1 MKNPLLAKFKTPY
14 QSTPFGEIKPEHFI
28 PAIKKDIQESLKAI
42 NKIANQRAQPS
53 FDNTI
58 NALQNVGE
66 LLERNSAILFNLNS
80 ADTTEEIQQITQQA
94 SPLLTKFQNDV
105 RLNQVLFD
113 RVKKVFENRESEN
126 LTSEQL
132 TLIEKEFK
140 SFTRNGAL
148 LSEDEK
154 LILREIDTEKA
165 KLSLRFG
172 ENVLSD
178 TNEYFLHIAEEN
190 QLKGLPEQVKEMGA
204 EIAKSKN
211 KTGWIFTLDYPS
223 YIPFITYLDDR
234 ELRRKMSLAFGQ
246 RGFRE
251 NDNNNSKIIL
261 RIIELRKKRAKLLG
275 YESHTSFVLEER
287 MASSEKNVN
296 NFLEDLYQKAFPAAK
311 KEWEELV
318 NYAKK
323 NLNLDQIEKWDI
335 AYVSEK
341 IKQAQLDLDEQL
353 LKPYF
358 SLEKV
363 KLGLFEIVSKLYGL
377 SFKKSKDIQVYHNEV
392 EVYEVFNSH
401 GHFHA
406 LLYTDFFPREG
417 KRNGAWMT
425 SYRSQKKGQRPHVSI
440 VCNFSKPTASLPS
453 LLTFQEVT
461 TLFHEFGHA
470 LHGILSETTYRALS
484 GTSVYWDFVEL
495 PSQIMENWCYEKKA
509 LKLFAKHYKTNEI
522 IPMEYIKKI
531 KKVAHFQ
538 QGLQTLRQL
547 GFAFLDISYH
557 NKKANEIKDVK
568 KHEKEILGRI
578 QFLGD
583 YPENCTS
590 TAFSH
595 ILQGGYSAG
604 YYSYKW
610 AEVLDADAFEL
621 FLEKGVFDLKTSKSF
636 KENILSKGG
645 TEHPMILYKRFRGKA
660 PGLKALLKR
669 AGLVL

>member
-1 MKNPLLAKFKTPY
+1 MKNPLLASFKTPH

-28 PAIKKDIQESLKAI
+28 PSIKKNIQESLKAI
-42 NKIANQRAQPS
+42 NKITNQKAQPS

-58 NALQNVGE
+58 NALQNISE
-66 LLERNSAILFNLNS
+66 LLERNSTILFNLNS
-80 ADTTEEIQQITQQA
+80 AETTEEIQQITQQT

-113 RVKKVFENRESEN
+113 RVKKVFENRESEI

-132 TLIEKEFK
+132 TLLKKEFK
-140 SFTRNGAL
+140 SFARNGAL

-154 LILREIDTEKA
+154 LILRDIDTEKA
-165 KLSLRFG
+165 KLSLSFG
-172 ENVLSD
+172 ENVLAD
-178 TNEYFLHIAEEN
+178 TNDYLIHITEEN
-190 QLKGLPEQVKEMGA
+190 QLKGLPDQVKEMGA

-223 YIPFITYLDDR
+223 YVPFMTYLDNR

-251 NDNNNSKIIL
+251 NDHNNSKIIL
-261 RIIELRKKRAKLLG
+261 KIIKLRKKRAELLG
-275 YESHTSFVLEER
+275 YESHANFVLEER
-287 MASSEKNVN
+287 MAGSEKNVN
-296 NFLEDLYQKAFPAAK
+296 NFLEDLYQKALPAAK

-318 NYAKK
+318 SYAKK
-323 NLNLDQIEKWDI
+323 NLNLDQIEKWDT

-341 IKQAQLDLDEQL
+341 LKQAQLDLDEQL

-363 KLGLFEIVSKLYGL
+363 KLGLFEIVGKLYGL
-377 SFKKSKDIQVYHNEV
+377 SFKKNNDIQVYHNEV
-392 EVYEVFNSH
+392 EVYEVFNSD

-425 SYRSQKKGQRPHVSI
+425 SFRSQKKGQRPHVSI

-531 KKVAHFQ
+531 EKVAHFQ

-547 GFAFLDISYH
+547 GFAFLDLSYH

-568 KHEKEILGRI
+568 SHEKKILDRI

-583 YPENCTS
+583 YPENSTS

-595 ILQGGYSAG
+595 IFQGGYSAG

-621 FLEKGVFDLKTSKSF
+621 FLEKGVFDRETSKSF

-660 PGLKALLKR
+660 PNPKALLKR
-669 AGLVL
+669 SGLVL

>member
-1 MKNPLLAKFKTPY
+1 MKNTLLAPFRTPH

-42 NKIANQRAQPS
+42 NKITDQKAQPT

-58 NALQNVGE
+58 NALQNISE
-66 LLERNSAILFNLNS
+66 LLERNSTILFNLNS
-80 ADTTEEIQQITQQA
+80 AETTEEIQQITQQA

-113 RVKKVFENRESEN
+113 RVKKVFENRETEI

-132 TLIEKEFK
+132 TLLIKEFK
-140 SFTRNGAL
+140 SFARNGAL
-148 LSEDEK
+148 LSDDEK

-165 KLSLRFG
+165 KLSLSFG
-172 ENVLSD
+172 ENVLAD
-178 TNEYFLHIAEEN
+178 TNDYLIHITEES
-190 QLKGLPEQVKEMGA
+190 QLKGLPDQVKEMGA

-223 YIPFITYLDDR
+223 YVPFMTYLDDR

-251 NDNNNSKIIL
+251 NDHNNSKIIL
-261 RIIELRKKRAKLLG
+261 KIIELRKKRAELLG
-275 YESHTSFVLEER
+275 YESHANFILTER
-287 MASSEKNVN
+287 MAGSEKNVN
-296 NFLEDLYQKAFPAAK
+296 NFLEDLYQKALPAAK

-318 NYAKK
+318 SYAKK
-323 NLNLDQIEKWDI
+323 NLNLDQIEKWDT

-341 IKQAQLDLDEQL
+341 LKQAQLDLDEQL

-358 SLEKV
+358 PLEKV
-363 KLGLFEIVSKLYGL
+363 KLGLFEIVGKLYGL
-377 SFKKSKDIQVYHNEV
+377 SFKKNKDIQVYHNEV
-392 EVYEVFNSH
+392 EVYEVFNSD
-401 GHFHA
+401 GCFHA

-484 GTSVYWDFVEL
+484 GTNVYWDFVEL

-531 KKVAHFQ
+531 EKVAHFQ

-595 ILQGGYSAG
+595 IFQGGYSAG

-645 TEHPMILYKRFRGKA
+645 TEHPMILYKKFRGKA
-660 PGLKALLKR
+660 PSPKALLKR

>member
-1 MKNPLLAKFKTPY
+1 MKNPLLAPFRTPH
-14 QSTPFGEIKPEHFI
+14 QSTPFGEIKPEHYI

-42 NKIANQRAQPS
+42 NKITDQKAQPS

-58 NALQNVGE
+58 NALQNISE
-66 LLERNSAILFNLNS
+66 LLERNSTILFNLNS
-80 ADTTEEIQQITQQA
+80 AETTEEIQQITQQA

-105 RLNQVLFD
+105 RLNKVLFD
-113 RVKKVFENRESEN
+113 RVKKVFENRETEI

-132 TLIEKEFK
+132 TLLIKEFK
-140 SFTRNGAL
+140 SFARNGAL
-148 LSEDEK
+148 LSDDEK

-165 KLSLRFG
+165 KLSLSFG
-172 ENVLSD
+172 ENVLAD
-178 TNEYFLHIAEEN
+178 TNDYLIHITEES
-190 QLKGLPEQVKEMGA
+190 QLKGLPDQVKEMGA

-223 YIPFITYLDDR
+223 YVPFMTYLDDR

-251 NDNNNSKIIL
+251 NDHNNSKIIL
-261 RIIELRKKRAKLLG
+261 KIIELRKKRAELLG
-275 YESHTSFVLEER
+275 YESHANFILSER

-296 NFLEDLYQKAFPAAK
+296 NFLEDLYQKALPAAK

-318 NYAKK
+318 SYAKK
-323 NLNLDQIEKWDI
+323 YLNIDQIEKWDT

-341 IKQAQLDLDEQL
+341 LKQAQLDLDEQL

-358 SLEKV
+358 QLEKV
-363 KLGLFEIVSKLYGL
+363 KLGLFEIVGKLYGL
-377 SFKKSKDIQVYHNEV
+377 SFKKNKDIQVYHNEV

-401 GHFHA
+401 GYFHA
-406 LLYTDFFPREG
+406 LLYTDFFPRKG

-484 GTSVYWDFVEL
+484 GTNVYWDFVEL
-495 PSQIMENWCYEKKA
+495 PSQIMENWCYEKNA

-531 KKVAHFQ
+531 QKVAHFQ

-547 GFAFLDISYH
+547 GFAFLDLSYH
-557 NKKANEIKDVK
+557 NKKANEIKDIK
-568 KHEKEILGRI
+568 NHEKEILDRM

-583 YPENCTS
+583 YPENCIS

-595 ILQGGYSAG
+595 IFQGGYSAG

-621 FLEKGVFDLKTSKSF
+621 FLEKGVFDLETSKSF

-660 PGLKALLKR
+660 PNPKALLKR
-669 AGLVL
+669 SGLVF

>member
-1 MKNPLLAKFKTPY
+1 MKNPLLASFKTPH

-28 PAIKKDIQESLKAI
+28 PSIKKNIQESLKAI
-42 NKIANQRAQPS
+42 NKITNQKAQPS

-58 NALQNVGE
+58 NALQNIGE
-66 LLERNSAILFNLNS
+66 LLERNSTILFNLNS
-80 ADTTEEIQQITQQA
+80 AETTEEIQQITQQA
-94 SPLLTKFQNDV
+94 SPILTKFQNDV

-113 RVKKVFENRESEN
+113 RVKKVFENRESEI

-132 TLIEKEFK
+132 TLLKKEFK
-140 SFTRNGAL
+140 SFARNGAL

-154 LILREIDTEKA
+154 IILREIDTEKA
-165 KLSLRFG
+165 KLSLSFG
-172 ENVLSD
+172 ENVLAD
-178 TNEYFLHIAEEN
+178 TNDYLIHITEEN
-190 QLKGLPEQVKEMGA
+190 QLKGLPDQVKEMGA

-223 YIPFITYLDDR
+223 YVPFMTYLDDR
-234 ELRRKMSLAFGQ
+234 ELRRKMSFAFGQ
-246 RGFRE
+246 RGFKE
-251 NDNNNSKIIL
+251 NDHNNSKIIL
-261 RIIELRKKRAKLLG
+261 KIIKLRKKRAELLG
-275 YESHTSFVLEER
+275 YESHANFVLEER
-287 MASSEKNVN
+287 MAGSEKNVN
-296 NFLEDLYQKAFPAAK
+296 NFLEDLYQKALPAAK

-318 NYAKK
+318 SYAKK
-323 NLNLDQIEKWDI
+323 NLNLDQIEKWDT

-341 IKQAQLDLDEQL
+341 LKQAQLDLDEQL

-363 KLGLFEIVSKLYGL
+363 KLGLFEIVGKLYGL
-377 SFKKSKDIQVYHNEV
+377 SFKKNNDIQVYHNEV
-392 EVYEVFNSH
+392 EVYEVFNSD

-425 SYRSQKKGQRPHVSI
+425 SFRSQKKGQRPHVSI

-509 LKLFAKHYKTNEI
+509 LRLFAKHFKTNEI

-531 KKVAHFQ
+531 EKVAHFQ

-568 KHEKEILGRI
+568 QHEKEILNRI

-595 ILQGGYSAG
+595 IFQGGYSAG

-621 FLEKGVFDLKTSKSF
+621 FLEKGVFDLETSKSF

-645 TEHPMILYKRFRGKA
+645 TEHPMILYKKFRGKA
-660 PGLKALLKR
+660 PNPKALLKR

>member
-1 MKNPLLAKFKTPY
+1 MSNPLLENFD
-14 QSTPFGEIKPEHFI
+14 TPFESAPFSKIKTEHFI
-28 PAIKKDIQESLKAI
+28 PALKHSIDLALDEI
-42 NKIANQRAQPS
+42 DTVLKNTATPS
-53 FDNTI
+53 FENTLE
-58 NALQNVGE
+58 ALENCGN
-66 LLERNSAILFNLNS
+66 LIGRNSSLLFNLNS
-80 ADTTEEIQQITQQA
+80 AETSDTLQKVAQEA
-94 SPLLTKFQNDV
+94 APLLTAFQNDI
-105 RLNQVLFD
+105 RLNETLFK
-113 RVKKVFENRESEN
+113 RIKFVYEKENRALLSP
-126 LTSEQL
+126 EQL
-132 TLIEKEFK
+132 TLLEKEYKGFV
-140 SFTRNGAL
+140 RNGAL
-148 LSEDEK
+148 LDSNAKKK
-154 LILREIDTEKA
+154 LRGIDTA
-165 KLSLRFG
+165 LAQLSLSFG
-172 ENVLSD
+172 EHVLAD
-178 TNEYFLHIAEEN
+178 TQAYQLHIEKEED
-190 QLKGLPEQVKEMGA
+190 LKGLPDNSKEMAQQLA
-204 EIAKSKN
+204 EQKGLK
-211 KTGWIFTLDYPS
+211 GWVFTLDYPS

-531 KKVAHFQ
+531 EKVAHFQ

-595 ILQGGYSAG
+595 IFQGGYSAG

-610 AEVLDADAFEL
+610 AEVPDADAFEL
-621 FLEKGVFDLKTSKSF
+621 FLDKGVFDLKTSKSF

-645 TEHPMILYKRFRGKA
+645 TEHPMILYKKFRGKA
-660 PGLKALLKR
+660 PSPKALLKR

>member
-66 LLERNSAILFNLNS
+66 LLERNSTILFNLNS

-105 RLNQVLFD
+105 RLNQVLFE
-113 RVKKVFENRESEN
+113 RVKKIFENRESEN
-126 LTSEQL
+126 LTSEQV
-132 TLIEKEFK
+132 TLLKKEFK
-140 SFTRNGAL
+140 SFARNGAL

-190 QLKGLPEQVKEMGA
+190 QLKGLPDQVKEMGA

-261 RIIELRKKRAKLLG
+261 RVIELRKKRAKLLG
-275 YESHTSFVLEER
+275 YESHASFVLEER

-311 KEWEELV
+311 REWEELIS
-318 NYAKK
+318 YAKK

-341 IKQAQLDLDEQL
+341 LKQAQLDLDEQL

-363 KLGLFEIVSKLYGL
+363 KLGLFEIVHKLYGL

-531 KKVAHFQ
+531 EKVAHFQ

-595 ILQGGYSAG
+595 IFQGGYSAG

-645 TEHPMILYKRFRGKA
+645 TEHPMILYKKFRGKA
-660 PGLKALLKR
+660 PSPKALLKR

>member
-1 MKNPLLAKFKTPY
+1 MKNPLLAPFRTPH

-28 PAIKKDIQESLKAI
+28 PAIKKGIQESLKAI
-42 NKIANQRAQPS
+42 NKITDQKAQPS

-58 NALQNVGE
+58 NALQNISE
-66 LLERNSAILFNLNS
+66 LLERNSTILFNLNS
-80 ADTTEEIQQITQQA
+80 AETTEEIQQITQQT

-113 RVKKVFENRESEN
+113 RVKKVFENRESEI

-132 TLIEKEFK
+132 TLLKKEFK
-140 SFTRNGAL
+140 SFARNGAL

-154 LILREIDTEKA
+154 LILRDIDTEKA
-165 KLSLRFG
+165 KLSLSFG
-172 ENVLSD
+172 ENVLAD
-178 TNEYFLHIAEEN
+178 TNDFLIHITEES
-190 QLKGLPEQVKEMGA
+190 QLKGLPDQVKEMGA

-223 YIPFITYLDDR
+223 YVPFMTYLDNR

-251 NDNNNSKIIL
+251 NDHNNSKIIL
-261 RIIELRKKRAKLLG
+261 KIIELRKKRAELLG
-275 YESHTSFVLEER
+275 YESHANFILAER
-287 MASSEKNVN
+287 MAGSEKNVN
-296 NFLEDLYQKAFPAAK
+296 DFLEDLYQKALPAAK

-318 NYAKK
+318 SYAKK
-323 NLNLDQIEKWDI
+323 NLNLDQIEKWDT

-341 IKQAQLDLDEQL
+341 LKQAQLDLDEQL

-358 SLEKV
+358 PLEKV
-363 KLGLFEIVSKLYGL
+363 KLGLFEIVGKLYGL
-377 SFKKSKDIQVYHNEV
+377 SFKKNKDIQVYHNEV

-401 GHFHA
+401 GYFHA

-531 KKVAHFQ
+531 EKVAHFQ

-547 GFAFLDISYH
+547 GFAFLDLSYH

-568 KHEKEILGRI
+568 SHEKKILDRI

-583 YPENCTS
+583 YPENSTS

-595 ILQGGYSAG
+595 IFQGGYSAG

-621 FLEKGVFDLKTSKSF
+621 FLEKGVFDRETSKSF

-660 PGLKALLKR
+660 PNPKALLKR
-669 AGLVL
+669 SGLVL